1 MSDHYDVEKPTINGN
16 TVDVDE
22 NGIPPKEYDTR

>member
-1 MSDHYDVEKPTINGN
+1 MNENHDLEKSTINGN

-22 NGIPPKEYDTR
+22 NGISAKEYDTR